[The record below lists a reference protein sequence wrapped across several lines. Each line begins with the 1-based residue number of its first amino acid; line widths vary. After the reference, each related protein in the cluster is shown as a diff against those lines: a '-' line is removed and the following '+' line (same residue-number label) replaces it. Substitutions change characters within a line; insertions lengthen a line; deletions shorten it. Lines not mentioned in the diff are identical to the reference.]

1 MPRSL
6 HARTRWSKPGR
17 SSIQSRKR
25 GTQRRM
31 RPSYIFIPRDPGDR
45 KLPMICSL
53 ARAGRGEDYKP
64 VMPAAAE
71 TYSLGAPVE
80 IGKIEQELKKLWRE
94 GEGAMTRASLMN
106 LAVYSGK
113 PGSLQN
119 NTQLMARIT
128 ENHACRAI
136 VIEADCDSD
145 DDQVSAW
152 ISAHCH
158 VSSVGS
164 KQVCSE
170 QVSFL
175 LKGGCTLQLPS
186 IVLSNLDSDLPFYLW
201 WQEEFREPMDP
212 QLWTW
217 VDRVIYDSQGWR
229 DFRAQMRL
237 LESAE
242 QEARQRI
249 VLCDLNWTRL
259 DNVRFAL
266 AQFFDHPASHHH
278 FAKINSVR
286 IDFAPGFRSTA
297 VLFAGWLAA
306 QLNWQGEKT
315 EAANKFSFVSSS
327 GRKLDVELQERPGDP
342 IGEVALATPEVEFLV
357 AHAKC
362 GDLLEVS
369 RGNPGEKHTPQLM
382 PAGKNDPV
390 SLMSEELMR
399 GGPHHV
405 YLHAVNRVRDLL

>member
-1 MPRSL
+1 M
-6 HARTRWSKPGR
+6 
-17 SSIQSRKR
+17 
-25 GTQRRM
+25 M
-31 RPSYIFIPRDPGDR
+31 
-45 KLPMICSL
+45 
-53 ARAGRGEDYKP
+53 
-64 VMPAAAE
+64 AAITE
-71 TYSLGAPVE
+71 TYSLGLPVKVGD
-80 IGKIEQELKKLWRE
+80 IDQELKKLWQE
-94 GEGAMTRASLMN
+94 SQGSMTRASLVN
-106 LAVYSGK
+106 LAVYSEK
-113 PGSLQN
+113 AGSLNN
-119 NTQLMARIT
+119 NTQLMANIT

-136 VIEADCDSD
+136 VIEADCKAKENR
-145 DDQVSAW
+145 VEAW

-158 VSSVGS
+158 VSRAGS

-170 QVSFL
+170 QISFL
-175 LKGGCTLQLPS
+175 LKGGCTTLLPS
-186 IVLSNLDSDLPFYLW
+186 IVFSHLDSDLPFYLW

-212 QLWTW
+212 QLWAW
-217 VDRVIYDSQGWR
+217 VDRVVYDSQGWE

-242 QEARQRI
+242 QEANQRI

-278 FAKINSVR
+278 FAKIKNVR

-306 QLNWQGEKT
+306 QLNWRSEKT
-315 EAANKFSFVSSS
+315 GVANKLVFVGPSS
-327 GRKLDVELQERPGDP
+327 RKIEVDLCERNGQP
-342 IGEVALATPEVEFLV
+342 IGEVAVQTPEVEFLV

-369 RGNPGEKHTPQLM
+369 RGRPGEQRMPQLM
-382 PAGKNDPV
+382 PAGKHDPV

-399 GGPHHV
+399 GGPHHA
-405 YLHAVNRVRDLL
+405 YLHAVDRIRDLL